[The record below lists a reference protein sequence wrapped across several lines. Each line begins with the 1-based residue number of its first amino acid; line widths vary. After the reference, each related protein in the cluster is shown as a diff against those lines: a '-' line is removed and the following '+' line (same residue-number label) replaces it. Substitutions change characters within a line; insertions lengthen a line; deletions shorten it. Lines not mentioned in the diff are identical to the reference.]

1 MNYPDIDR
9 YANLNSAVHRIEPR
23 IKIISFGILIVS
35 AVFAGG
41 IQAALFFLAT
51 AVLIL
56 LASRLPVRFI
66 LKRVKVICV
75 FVVPIL
81 ILMPLTVPG
90 TPLASFG
97 PLVVSE
103 EGLSFAVL
111 VAVRSVAAIL
121 LVVTMLG
128 TQRFDTT
135 LKALSM
141 LYVPGI
147 IIQMLLFT
155 YRYIFVMI
163 DEFLRIWSSMR
174 AKGFKFS
181 FSRHGFTMMGNL
193 IGMLLIKSYE
203 RAERVY
209 QAMISKGYTGDP
221 VTFSSFRI
229 RPADCLFCAVAA
241 TAAVMINIIYSGL
254 L

>member
-1 MNYPDIDR
+1 MKYPDIDK
-9 YANLNSAVHRIEPR
+9 YAEMNSPIHHIEPR
-23 IKIISFGILIVS
+23 IKIISFGILIVA
-35 AVFAGG
+35 AVFAGS
-41 IQAALFFLAT
+41 IRAASLFLIL

-56 LASRLPVRFI
+56 ILSRLPFRFI

-81 ILMPLTVPG
+81 VLMPLTVPG
-90 TPLASFG
+90 TPLFSAG
-97 PLVVSE
+97 ILVFSK
-103 EGLSFAVL
+103 EGLLFAVL
-111 VAVRSVAAIL
+111 VAVRSVAAII
-121 LVVTMLG
+121 LVITMLG

-155 YRYIFVMI
+155 YRYIYVMI
-163 DEFLRIWSSMR
+163 DEFMKILSSMQ
-174 AKGFKFS
+174 AKGYRFRFN
-181 FSRHGFTMMGNL
+181 RHGLSMTGNL

-209 QAMISKGYTGDP
+209 QAMISKGYTGKP
-221 VTFSSFRI
+221 ISFSSFKI
-229 RPADCLFCAVAA
+229 TGTDCLFCSVAII
-241 TAAVMINIIYSGL
+241 AASGIYIIYPGL